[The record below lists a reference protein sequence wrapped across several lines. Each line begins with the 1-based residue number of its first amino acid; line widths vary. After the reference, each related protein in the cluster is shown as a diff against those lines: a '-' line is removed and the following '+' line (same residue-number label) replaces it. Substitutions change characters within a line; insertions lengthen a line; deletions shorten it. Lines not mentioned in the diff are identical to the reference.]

1 MYDNKIVLRPSN
13 GRNKKGEI
21 DTTVSYLVTLRN
33 MCNISPTL
41 IQQINRE
48 QSNIERFKAGRTGI
62 QLSDLKET
70 GDTTDAAEVVIALY
84 GPNRDKL
91 NTYRGYD
98 IKKLGDHIR
107 IIQILKTRFGS
118 ADIEIAVNYHG
129 DINEWKELPLPN
141 DIYDYDKYITPDYML
156 EKDVDEN
163 KNEIDD
169 SKGGF
174 KLII

>member
-1 MYDNKIVLRPSN
+1 M
-13 GRNKKGEI
+13 
-21 DTTVSYLVTLRN
+21 TVAYLVTLRN
-33 MCNISPTL
+33 MCDLAVTL

-70 GDTTDAAEVVIALY
+70 GDTTDAAEVVAALY

-98 IKKLGDHIR
+98 IKRLGDYIR

-118 ADIEIAVNYHG
+118 ADVEIAVNFHG

-141 DIYDYDKYITPDYML
+141 EIYDYDKYLTPDYML
-156 EKDVDEN
+156 NDNKDEKIEKV
-163 KNEIDD
+163 D
-169 SKGGF
+169 SKSDF